1 MGRLM
6 SGPNPF
12 GISGR
17 RVGLTFVGRL
27 VLEPNPLEALGL
39 GRLAGDAGPG
49 PTVPTM
55 LPLFLLGRKTSLGWK
70 SKVDRHIMGNS

>member
-17 RVGLTFVGRL
+17 RVGPTFVGRL
-27 VLEPNPLEALGL
+27 VLEPNPSEALGL
-39 GRLAGDAGPG
+39 GRLAGDVGPG
-49 PTVPTM
+49 PTTPTYPTSKC
-55 LPLFLLGRKTSLGWK
+55 LRQTVILF
-70 SKVDRHIMGNS
+70 